1 MHYKYNLLLL
11 CLDCSEIKIHK
22 MQTRPIDQDIKRAV
36 RTKKMIRALWTINFC
51 GVALVMLIGV
61 MIYHG
66 YIGYMPPVEGL
77 LNPEDRFASRLFTS
91 DGVEMGR
98 FYQSRNNRVYA
109 DYSEISP
116 NVINALIATEDER
129 FMQHSGIDIM
139 ALSRVLFKTILLRQ
153 KNAGGGSTI
162 TQQLAKQLY
171 SPESDGLMDR
181 FIQKPVEWA
190 IAVKLERYY
199 TKEEIIKMYLNQFDF
214 LNNAVGIKTAAHVY
228 FNTTPDSLKI
238 EQAAM
243 LVGMA
248 KNPSLY
254 NPVRADRKDA
264 AVGRRNVV
272 LQQMLKADLITE
284 AECDSLCALPLD
296 VKFTKVDHKDGIAPY
311 FREAVRLMMQAK
323 EPRRGDYPDWDQ
335 QRFVDDSIQWA
346 TNPLYGWVEK
356 NPKPDGTKYNIYTD
370 GLRIY
375 TSIDSR
381 MQKYAEEAVIDHL
394 KNTLQPQ
401 FDREKGSR
409 GPYTTNSAELGQLT
423 PRKLIDRAIRQSE
436 RYRVLKNA
444 GMSDAEIMEEFDKPV
459 DMTVFSYDG
468 GQVQKTM
475 SPRDSVVYQKMFL
488 RAGFMSMDPLTGQV
502 KAYVGGPNFHFFQY
516 DMAGVGRRQIG
527 STVKPFLYTY
537 AFEEGFTPCDMF
549 LNAQPSITLPTG
561 EVWAPRNTG
570 HARIGEMV
578 DLYWALTNSNNWIS
592 ARLMSELSPSTLART
607 MHTFGITN
615 HLDPVVS
622 LCLGPCDVSVR
633 EMVTAY
639 TAFSNKGLRVDPI
652 YVTKITD
659 NNGNV
664 ISEFTPQYTEV
675 MSQEAY
681 FKMVNILQN
690 VINSGTGSRLRRAPY
705 NITAVM
711 GGKTGTTNYNA
722 DGWFMGFTP
731 NLVSGVWVGGDER
744 YIHFNR
750 MAQGQGA
757 AMALPIYGLYM
768 KKVYADKSLPY
779 SQTLQFPEPPA
790 GFSPCYKESYGD
802 APAAETPVEAIDN
815 AFE

>member
-1 MHYKYNLLLL
+1 
-11 CLDCSEIKIHK
+11 
-22 MQTRPIDQDIKRAV
+22 MQTRPIDQDIKRAA
-36 RTKKMIRALWTINFC
+36 RTKEMIRALWTINFC

-284 AECDSLCALPLD
+284 AECDSLCALPLE

>member
-1 MHYKYNLLLL
+1 
-11 CLDCSEIKIHK
+11 
-22 MQTRPIDQDIKRAV
+22 
-36 RTKKMIRALWTINFC
+36 
-51 GVALVMLIGV
+51 MLIGV

-284 AECDSLCALPLD
+284 AECDSLCALPLE

-381 MQKYAEEAVIDHL
+381 MQKYAEGAVIDHL

>member
-1 MHYKYNLLLL
+1 
-11 CLDCSEIKIHK
+11 
-22 MQTRPIDQDIKRAV
+22 
-36 RTKKMIRALWTINFC
+36 
-51 GVALVMLIGV
+51 MLIGV

-254 NPVRADRKDA
+254 NPARADRKDA

-284 AECDSLCALPLD
+284 AECDSLCALPLE

-475 SPRDSVVYQKMFL
+475 SPRDSVVCQKMFL

-802 APAAETPVEAIDN
+802 APAAEAPVEAIDN

>member
-1 MHYKYNLLLL
+1 
-11 CLDCSEIKIHK
+11 
-22 MQTRPIDQDIKRAV
+22 
-36 RTKKMIRALWTINFC
+36 
-51 GVALVMLIGV
+51 
-61 MIYHG
+61 
-66 YIGYMPPVEGL
+66 MPPVEGL

-779 SQTLQFPEPPA
+779 SQTLQFSEPPA